1 MIYLAQNQL
10 MEPMQAATLRNVLQ
24 THGWTWLT
32 ALCTALFSLFHWPCG
47 TTISTI
53 YQETKQIKWTL
64 LAILLPTLVG
74 MGLCFLV
81 ATAARIL

>member
-10 MEPMQAATLRNVLQ
+10 MEPMQAATLRTVLQ

-32 ALCTALFSLFHWPCG
+32 ARCAALFSLFHWPCG

-64 LAILLPTLVG
+64 LAILFPTLVG